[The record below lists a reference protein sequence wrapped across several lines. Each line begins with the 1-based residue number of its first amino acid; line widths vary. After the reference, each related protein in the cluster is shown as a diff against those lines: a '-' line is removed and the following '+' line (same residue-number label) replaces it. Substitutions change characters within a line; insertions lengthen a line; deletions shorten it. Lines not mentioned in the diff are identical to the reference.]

1 MNRKIVIEIN
11 FNNYGMNPNRLTR
24 EWISERLD
32 IFRTFTLRSLLS
44 QTNTD
49 FLSVVKLAGGC
60 SDIVEEELAPT

>member
-24 EWISERLD
+24 EWISDRLD

-44 QTNTD
+44 QTNAAR
-49 FLSVVKLAGGC
+49 SRKGR
-60 SDIVEEELAPT
+60 I